1 MQYNFSSIS
10 NLDNFVFASCRPGPW
25 PCEDQTPETRIKEG
39 SIGAWIEFVKEKGIT
54 HIVSLLAPDELASYS
69 CSIGSLITSSGLNY
83 TNVHIR
89 SSGAFDSTMAA
100 IDLAVKAGG
109 KCLIHCW
116 GGGGRAGRVAASW
129 LVYKHSMSYSTA
141 ATTINTMATT
151 LGVNR
156 RADEKT
162 LEAFITAPK
171 NSDDIMWK
179 SYRLTSPALIES
191 DWVKSL
197 DLSSASSF
205 TPINK
210 ELVQTESNG
219 AAAEAEA
226 KGGAATYTQLSHAP
240 RILLLYGSLR
250 TTSYSRL
257 LCYEFARILESMGAD
272 CRCFDPHDLPQHD
285 TEKHST
291 HPKVV
296 ELRKLSEWSE
306 GQVWVS
312 PEQHGAI
319 TGLMKSQLDWIPLA
333 LGSVRPT
340 QGRTLAVAEVS
351 GGSQSFNAVNTL
363 RLLGRWMRMICIPNQ
378 SSVPMAW
385 TQFDENGRMK
395 AGDLRSRVVDV
406 AEELFR
412 FTILTRPFALELVDR
427 YSEREEKKLK
437 GRLQSQAEKVAE
449 KVAEK

>member
-1 MQYNFSSIS
+1 MSEYNFARIS
-10 NLDNFVFASCRPGPW
+10 NLDEFVFASCRPGPW
-25 PCEDQTPETRIKEG
+25 PCEDHTPETRIKEG
-39 SIGAWIEFVKEKGIT
+39 SVGAWIEFVKEKGIT
-54 HIVSLLAPDELASYS
+54 HVLSLLAPDELASYS
-69 CSIGSLITSSGLNY
+69 TPIGPVLIASGLVY
-83 TNVHIR
+83 TNVHIK
-89 SSGAFDSTMAA
+89 SPGAFDSAMAA
-100 IDLAVKAGG
+100 INAAVKVSG

-129 LVYKHSMSYSTA
+129 LVHKHGLSFSSAASTIDTTA
-141 ATTINTMATT
+141 ASLN
-151 LGVNR
+151 VKR
-156 RADEKT
+156 RADAAS
-162 LEAFITAPK
+162 LEAFVTAPSTS
-171 NSDDIMWK
+171 SDQTQWK
-179 SYRLTSPALIES
+179 QYRLTNPLLIET
-191 DWVKSL
+191 DWVKDL
-197 DLSSASSF
+197 DLSAASGF
-205 TPINK
+205 KP
-210 ELVQTESNG
+210 LVSSNSSDG
-219 AAAEAEA
+219 ED
-226 KGGAATYTQLSHAP
+226 KSVKQLAHAP
-240 RILLLYGSLR
+240 RILLLHGSLR

-272 CRCFDPHDLPQHD
+272 CRCFDPRDLPQHD
-285 TEKHST
+285 TEKHSN
-291 HPKVV
+291 HPKVI

-319 TGLMKSQLDWIPLA
+319 TGLMKSQLDWIPLS

-395 AGDLRSRVVDV
+395 AGDLRARVVDV

-412 FTILTRPFALELVDR
+412 FTLLTRPFADELVDR
-427 YSEREEKKLK
+427 YSEREEKKAK
-437 GRLQSQAEKVAE
+437 GRLLSQAEKVAGGS
-449 KVAEK
+449 K